1 MKVIKFEQPAVDG
14 SLLVVDKELVEDIK
28 GLLGDVEKGIIVG
41 VAIVAISE
49 NGNVATNYHR
59 GPIGVFNMLGA
70 LAWLQQRFTVEQ
82 IEKVE

>member
-59 GPIGVFNMLGA
+59 GPAGCSWQG
-70 LAWLQQRFTVEQ
+70 R
-82 IEKVE
+82 